1 MLGKLSANWR
11 SASSTLGAA
20 FTLPFLC
27 FGLEEWKREQRES
40 QTNAGGVFL
49 LSTIET
55 QMLALGCVRIVKVWC
70 STLARD

>member
-1 MLGKLSANWR
+1 MEA
-11 SASSTLGAA
+11 
-20 FTLPFLC
+20 
-27 FGLEEWKREQRES
+27 REQRES

-55 QMLALGCVRIVKVWC
+55 QMLVLGCVRIVKVWC